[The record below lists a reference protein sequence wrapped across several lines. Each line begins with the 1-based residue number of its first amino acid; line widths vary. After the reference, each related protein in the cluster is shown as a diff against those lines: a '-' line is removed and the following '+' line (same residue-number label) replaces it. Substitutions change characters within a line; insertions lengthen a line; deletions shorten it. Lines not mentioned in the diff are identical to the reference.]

1 MKLKM
6 KFFKIIIIVVLFITC
21 TETNTSPAINSIIL
35 TSTNIQIEEGAFLE
49 IIYDF
54 SDDVGL
60 NKFRVTVLDNCE
72 NARLKSAPWYI
83 DNLDFDISGTSLI
96 DTLQIPIPYEDIE
109 PCEYELTVIVQD
121 IDGNETAQSN
131 TFFVVI

>member
-1 MKLKM
+1 M
-6 KFFKIIIIVVLFITC
+6 
-21 TETNTSPAINSIIL
+21 

-60 NKFRVTVLDNCE
+60 NKFRVTILDNFE

-131 TFFVVI
+131 TFLVI